1 MNKALD
7 FLDPRRSLARAVGWL
22 AALLSL
28 TITVAMVWVSNAE
41 RDHLLAERDAALVQT
56 VEALAAEVDTA
67 LGALPAATPSASAR
81 SLAALGP
88 ELARTVDAAR
98 ERLDLDRNARALV
111 LDSERRVLVDSRVG
125 FASGSEADGKT
136 DGKTDS
142 EALPIGSAGEVV
154 LQRRQDG
161 RRQVAVQARTDDRPA
176 LSRLGLQVLL
186 VQPSEGTLWQGG
198 EMQRRIAWMSL
209 GLSVV
214 AALVGIAF
222 ARRLTRRLTR
232 LTAAAQ
238 RIATHPVERLDA
250 PPGRDEVSALG
261 QAFGTLLESLRQE
274 RDALNTLTLELE
286 QRVQARTR
294 EVERLAADSRY
305 AAVVRERLRLARD
318 LHDTLAHS
326 MMAMLAEMRTLR
338 KLHAHDPAALGPEL
352 ERAEQVAHEGL
363 NVARDAIGQ
372 MRLNAVRDLGL
383 GPTLSSACSRLA
395 DRTGLEVSF
404 AGDPQASSFADK
416 RAEGVFRIAE
426 EALLNIA
433 THAHASRVDVA
444 LRDVEGD
451 ADGDGNAA
459 AVELTIED
467 DGIGFDPASPHPG
480 HYGLVGMREQAQ
492 LIDAELSIVSAPQ
505 RGTTLRLHL
514 HVGPELHAPELE

>member
-28 TITVAMVWVSNAE
+28 TITVAMVWVSNAA

-111 LDSERRVLVDSRVG
+111 LDSERRVLVDSRASS
-125 FASGSEADGKT
+125 ASGSETDDKT
-136 DGKTDS
+136 GS
-142 EALPIGSAGEVV
+142 EPLPIGSPGEVV

-444 LRDVEGD
+444 LRDVDGD
-451 ADGDGNAA
+451 VDGDGDGNAA

-492 LIDAELSIVSAPQ
+492 LIDAELTIASAPQ
-505 RGTTLRLHL
+505 RGTTLRLRL
-514 HVGPELHAPELE
+514 HVGPELHAPDLE